1 MAPLRPGEGMTK
13 GGLWKEAW
21 KIQIKQN
28 CFKNLKLVSAYL
40 YVFCHRK
47 PRLETKVN
55 YLRHNGCHQYQNV
68 PEAVWRLKDSILWT
82 WNGLENFLCKEI
94 CGTWIKTYL
103 VFHKTIQRKRVLEFE
118 EGWLRQ
124 ITNSYKDT
132 STCMFPYISNGLS
145 WKISTPQ
152 FNVFSFTICAKLCQC
167 PQSLTTFEFN
177 PTTLAFVSARKQF
190 FLGLYS
196 LYM

>member
-1 MAPLRPGEGMTK
+1 MTK

-21 KIQIKQN
+21 KIQIIQN
-28 CFKNLKLVSAYL
+28 CFTNLKLVSAYL

-47 PRLETKVN
+47 PRLETKVY

-94 CGTWIKTYL
+94 CETWIKNL
-103 VFHKTIQRKRVLEFE
+103 SCFSQDNPEKKSSRIWRGMVEANNKLIQRL
-118 EGWLRQ
+118 G
-124 ITNSYKDT
+124 
-132 STCMFPYISNGLS
+132 TCMFPYISNGLS

-152 FNVFSFTICAKLCQC
+152 LNAFSFTICAKLCQC

-177 PTTLAFVSARKQF
+177 PTTLAFVSPRKQF
-190 FLGLYS
+190 FRVLFFVHVRLA
-196 LYM
+196 

>member
-1 MAPLRPGEGMTK
+1 MRIKDQFLRKIIGNNDNTSLETAVLTWWYCGRMLWSLSISSLSIVFTQNLLSLEIKNLAPLRPGEGMTK

-28 CFKNLKLVSAYL
+28 CFTNLKLVSAYL

-94 CGTWIKTYL
+94 CETWIKTYL

-124 ITNSYKDT
+124 IINSYKD
-132 STCMFPYISNGLS
+132 
-145 WKISTPQ
+145 
-152 FNVFSFTICAKLCQC
+152 
-167 PQSLTTFEFN
+167 
-177 PTTLAFVSARKQF
+177 
-190 FLGLYS
+190 
-196 LYM
+196 